1 MVDTV
6 YIVETTLSGELNEAE
21 IGYWSQSMIDT
32 KLVACVNIEK
42 ITSIYRWEGK
52 IQSNPEWKIQ
62 LFTTAESKDK
72 VISKIKSEHS
82 YDLPK
87 VLCWPTESTKEYS
100 NWVKG
105 E

>member
-42 ITSIYRWEGK
+42 IRSSRRLSLNI
-52 IQSNPEWKIQ
+52 
-62 LFTTAESKDK
+62 LM
-72 VISKIKSEHS
+72 ISQKYCVGQPNLQKNI
-82 YDLPK
+82 LI
-87 VLCWPTESTKEYS
+87 
-100 NWVKG
+100 G
-105 E
+105 

>member
-1 MVDTV
+1 MIDAV
-6 YIVETTLSGELNEAE
+6 YVVETTLSGEFNEAE
-21 IGYWSQSMIDT
+21 IGYWSQSIIDT
-32 KLVACVNIEK
+32 KLVACINIGK

-72 VISKIKSEHS
+72 VVSKIKSEHP

-87 VLCWPTESTKEYS
+87 VLCWPAESTKEYS
-100 NWVKG
+100 DWVKG